1 MLHAHASKSIGKSIK
16 KLFDNLESRNA
27 TISRHNK
34 SDLDSKGELLG
45 RVGRG

>member
-1 MLHAHASKSIGKSIK
+1 MNKSIGESIK
-16 KLFDNLESRNA
+16 NEFDNLESRNA

-34 SDLDSKGELLG
+34 SDLDSECGVVG